1 MVSVKIP
8 QELVKMYQLGP
19 GLTVRGQVSCRGPTS
34 CWLEPCPATQ
44 CSSLLEREGPRQ
56 VTAPAGHKACCQGDY
71 LSLREK
77 GQGLAERSMMGSWLS
92 WQFPLR

>member
-8 QELVKMYQLGP
+8 QELVKLHQLSP
-19 GLTVRGQVSCRGPTS
+19 GLTVTGQVSCRGPTS
-34 CWLEPCPATQ
+34 SWLEPGSAAQ
-44 CSSLLEREGPRQ
+44 CSSLPEREGPRQ
-56 VTAPAGHKACCQGDY
+56 VTAPDGHKACCQGDY

-77 GQGLAERSMMGSWLS
+77 GQGLTERSTVGSWLS